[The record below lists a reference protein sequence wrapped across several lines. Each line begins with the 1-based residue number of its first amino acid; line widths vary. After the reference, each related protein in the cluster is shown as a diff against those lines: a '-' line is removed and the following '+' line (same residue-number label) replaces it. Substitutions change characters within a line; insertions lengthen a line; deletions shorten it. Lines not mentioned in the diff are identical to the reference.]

1 MAFDNLWFL
10 NFVNINIEKFAGINF
25 EIAVTE
31 ILYFWHPVLSCRLW
45 TFWYFFSEIY
55 ESLINCNIVFWQIY
69 KDIWKQLKTIIVTV
83 VSIIVTVIY
92 IVQYEHYCWINW
104 IERTYIHSIFHWH
117 LYRKTRIVPI
127 DPSPPK
133 LHKNTHT
140 HTHTHRERERERE
153 RESCSYF
160 YELLCL
166 MVTFKLK

>member
-1 MAFDNLWFL
+1 MAFDNFWFL

-92 IVQYEHYCWINW
+92 ISTI
-104 IERTYIHSIFHWH
+104 ISILNIIAELTESNELTF
-117 LYRKTRIVPI
+117 I
-127 DPSPPK
+127 PSFIGILIATVCIGK
-133 LHKNTHT
+133 L
-140 HTHTHRERERERE
+140 E
-153 RESCSYF
+153 
-160 YELLCL
+160 
-166 MVTFKLK
+166 